1 MSVQGEIKHVLHLDK
16 LRFSITSRS
25 NKKGTA
31 RPNVS
36 AKDQDSTSKRYSSF
50 LTRKERC
57 AAKRHLWKHRDCAN
71 MTPPVDDANRRTK
84 LYGEKAGQL
93 QAINADRFIQRCT
106 EDSPRNGA
114 SPSVIEAIDS
124 STRRDPQQ
132 LPSPSPSGDDTDHET
147 SRKYQGWSG
156 YPLSSPKRKGAI
168 GVHNEDDDSQE
179 NGTESALSAGPPSK
193 LLMTRAANGLITN
206 RDGDSPNAL
215 AVKKDGIGRVRK
227 LSSTKM
233 YELTSSRQPLPLHSA
248 DNGADESPQDPGPA
262 TKKDSNGSYRV
273 DEDVQGPPDGG
284 YGEEGANWRSNAI
297 GDEKGEGDFYAT
309 PQARDPSDDSK
320 PQATYRTHSPPVL
333 KNRRS
338 TKANGSIH
346 SPGLQSH
353 RISRSTPSPLSFDK
367 VKSTPKSPGG
377 DGSMPSP
384 MPSTGLTAPPWSLS
398 TYLQLELSMDEPTT
412 TVYRSSA
419 SKKIY
424 ESSAIKIERLQNFLL
439 LPPQLEQ
446 VLWFGSLACLDAWL
460 YSFTIL
466 PLRFLK
472 ALYILVQSWVKNAG
486 KEIGFIGGFIYAGTG
501 RMWLRRRRKSSSA
514 SASSADT
521 SQFQDGPPQSEPQNR
536 KDGPCPQE
544 KESDTVPGPGAQSD
558 RRRRGSTTYRRHRR
572 TKSRPS
578 ALRPEHKAD
587 ILKGF
592 LILISCTILM
602 YFDASRMYHGIR
614 GQAAI
619 KLYVIYNV
627 LEVWFVNI
635 R

>member
-1 MSVQGEIKHVLHLDK
+1 
-16 LRFSITSRS
+16 
-25 NKKGTA
+25 
-31 RPNVS
+31 
-36 AKDQDSTSKRYSSF
+36 
-50 LTRKERC
+50 
-57 AAKRHLWKHRDCAN
+57 
-71 MTPPVDDANRRTK
+71 MTPPLDDANRGTK

-93 QAINADRFIQRCT
+93 QAINGDSFIQQST
-106 EDSPRNGA
+106 QESLRNGT

-124 STRRDPQQ
+124 STGRDPQQ
-132 LPSPSPSGDDTDHET
+132 LPSTSPSGDDTDHKT

-156 YPLSSPKRKGAI
+156 YPLPTSKRKGAI
-168 GVHNEDDDSQE
+168 GVHNEDDDCRE
-179 NGTESALSAGPPSK
+179 NGTESALSAGPQSK
-193 LLMTRAANGLITN
+193 FVVTRAANGLITN
-206 RDGDSPNAL
+206 RDGDSTNAP
-215 AVKKDGIGRVRK
+215 AFKKDGTGRVRK

-233 YELTSSRQPLPLHSA
+233 YELTTSPQSLPLHPA
-248 DNGADESPQDPGPA
+248 DNDADESPQEPGPA
-262 TKKDSNGSYRV
+262 TRKDSNGSYRI
-273 DEDVQGPPDGG
+273 DEDAQGPTDGV
-284 YGEEGANWRSNAI
+284 YGEEGTNWRSDTF
-297 GDEKGEGDFYAT
+297 GDDKGKGDLYAT
-309 PQARDPSDDSK
+309 SDDLK
-320 PQATYRTHSPPVL
+320 PRVTHRAHSPPVL

-353 RISRSTPSPLSFDK
+353 RIFRSTPSPLSLDK
-367 VKSTPKSPGG
+367 AKSTPKSPGG

-412 TVYRSSA
+412 TIYRSSA

-472 ALYILVQSWVKNAG
+472 ALYILVQSWVKNVG
-486 KEIGFIGGFIYAGTG
+486 KEIRFMGGFIYAGAG

-514 SASSADT
+514 SASSAEI
-521 SQFQDGPPQSEPQNR
+521 SQFQDGPPQSDPQNN
-536 KDGPCPQE
+536 KVDPCPQE
-544 KESDTVPGPGAQSD
+544 KESNAVPRPCAPSD

-627 LEVWFVNI
+627 LEV
-635 R
+635 